1 MLLMKSCGF
10 SSLSSLSPQKSFVV
24 SVMALSSSSSGVGV
38 GGGAGGRDWG
48 LIGIGLVGAGE
59 TEIGLSEM
67 LGVDGR
73 IKEVA
78 DEDGTVMFTLV
89 IGMNLSFSSCSMF
102 LTIVAN
108 VRPSHG
114 C

>member
-1 MLLMKSCGF
+1 
-10 SSLSSLSPQKSFVV
+10 
-24 SVMALSSSSSGVGV
+24 
-38 GGGAGGRDWG
+38 
-48 LIGIGLVGAGE
+48 
-59 TEIGLSEM
+59 M

-89 IGMNLSFSSCSMF
+89 IGTNLSFSSCSMF